1 MEVEEYTALDSEA
14 RERHLETLS
23 AEELLQLGVDL
34 YNAGEYWHA
43 HEAWEAVW
51 LDAERELRYF
61 YQGLIQVAAAFVHLT
76 RGEYPGTVSLL
87 DGGREKLELY
97 PASFQGVAL
106 GRLLSGVKAARAEV
120 GALGAKRLAEFD
132 RALIPQIE
140 VS

>member
-1 MEVEEYTALDSEA
+1 MRVEEYTALDLEA
-14 RERHLETLS
+14 RERHLEGLS
-23 AEELLQLGVDL
+23 AEDLLQLGVDL
-34 YNAGEYWHA
+34 YNAAEYWHA

-76 RGEYPGTVSLL
+76 KGEYPGTVSLL

-106 GRLLSGVKAARAEV
+106 GRLLTGVKAVQVEV
-120 GALGAKRLAEFD
+120 QALGAKRLAEFD
-132 RALIPQIE
+132 RALIPWIE
-140 VS
+140 TS